1 MTIYD
6 LLYGAQ
12 IPTPSPTPL
21 PLTGEEVTGVID
33 AINNTANTFQDFT
46 TGLAALFVF
55 AIFGLALIAY
65 FYFNRNAS
73 KGAQEMM
80 VVFSQAMGSTMK
92 EKDERI
98 DALEKSGTE
107 RDEKFIESL
116 SAIGDGMNRIADV
129 VTLMQKTQDGK
140 DRVLSDAVST
150 MTTLV
155 TVGSKPLQH
164 VVTVV
169 GEVKNTNEEIHKV
182 VSAIFDRFLKVFPTE
197 NNMEKRIN
205 ELERAIIESVAT
217 VSEAKKHETGEI
229 APVLPTEIN
238 VTLHTDA
245 PPEAA
250 ELPKAS

>member
-1 MTIYD
+1 MSIYA
-6 LLYGAQ
+6 LLLFAQ
-12 IPTPSPTPL
+12 IPDPSPTPL
-21 PLTGEEVTGVID
+21 TMTGDEVNGVID
-33 AINNTANTFQDFT
+33 AINSTASTFQDFT
-46 TGLAALFVF
+46 IGLAALFVF
-55 AIFGLALIAY
+55 AIFGIALIAY

-73 KGAQEMM
+73 KGAQDLMTT
-80 VVFSQAMGSTMK
+80 FASAMGSTMK

-98 DALEKSGTE
+98 EALEKSGAD

-155 TVGSKPLQH
+155 TVGSKPLQQVVKDVGAIQNKSDEIH
-164 VVTVV
+164 TVVT
-169 GEVKNTNEEIHKV
+169 
-182 VSAIFDRFLKVFPTE
+182 AIFDRFLTVFPTE

-217 VSEAKKHETGEI
+217 VSEAKKHETGELT
-229 APVLPTEIN
+229 PVLPTEIN
-238 VTLHTDA
+238 VRLHTATADTA
-245 PPEAA
+245 ADGEAA
-250 ELPKAS
+250 